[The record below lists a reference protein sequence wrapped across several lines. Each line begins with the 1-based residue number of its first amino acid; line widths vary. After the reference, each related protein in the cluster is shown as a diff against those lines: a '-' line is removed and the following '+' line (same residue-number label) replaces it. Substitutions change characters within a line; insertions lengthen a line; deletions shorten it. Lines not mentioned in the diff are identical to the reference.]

1 MKIFL
6 YGDFKFWFVFIND
19 VETSLHDFDVYITF
33 VCIIKKCIILIIFL
47 LDYSIN
53 IRTVSL
59 MKTDY
64 LWSLKTYVVEAC
76 LRRDEAGEVLFVPSP
91 SLISNLHIVKI
102 TMPVPKQW
110 GGLSNQ
116 IYLEVKI
123 EQLVPYKKSCSLLW
137 TELYWRWQSIS
148 LYNTWS

>member
-19 VETSLHDFDVYITF
+19 VETSFHDFDVYITF
-33 VCIIKKCIILIIFL
+33 VCIIKKRIILIIFL

-53 IRTVSL
+53 IRTVSM
-59 MKTDY
+59 MKT
-64 LWSLKTYVVEAC
+64 EAC

-137 TELYWRWQSIS
+137 TELNWRWQSIS
-148 LYNTWS
+148 LFNTWS